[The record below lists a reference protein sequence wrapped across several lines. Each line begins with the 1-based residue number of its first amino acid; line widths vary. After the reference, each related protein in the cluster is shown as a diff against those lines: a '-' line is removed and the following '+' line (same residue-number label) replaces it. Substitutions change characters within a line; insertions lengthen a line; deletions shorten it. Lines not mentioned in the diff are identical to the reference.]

1 MLILG
6 ASEVSLGLHVDLKG
20 DTVIAISSIYS
31 QGQKDIMVFFF
42 IGMENERDSHG
53 CVWV

>member
-6 ASEVSLGLHVDLKG
+6 ASEVLLGLHVDLKG

-31 QGQKDIMVFFF
+31 QGPEDIMVFFV
-42 IGMENERDSHG
+42 IGTENESDSYG
-53 CVWV
+53 FICV